1 MDYFN
6 VFTVLLLCV
15 CLQVLMDMFDQE
27 EEMGLVSQSVE
38 EVSSSG
44 VLTYD
49 DLVRL
54 EIAEERQYLR
64 ELDLI
69 IKVFRQAFTSSSKHF
84 PTQVC
89 SSDQS
94 EHVNWWKYSYWQGL
108 AVCILFIINYSQ
120 LLSLLCV

>member
-1 MDYFN
+1 
-6 VFTVLLLCV
+6 
-15 CLQVLMDMFDQE
+15 MFDQE

-69 IKVFRQAFTSSSKHF
+69 IKVFRQAFTHGSKHF
-84 PTQVC
+84 SAQDVELAFSNILEVHELTV
-89 SSDQS
+89 
-94 EHVNWWKYSYWQGL
+94 KLLGL
-108 AVCILFIINYSQ
+108 IEDAVEMTADGSPHPLVGSCFEDLAE
-120 LLSLLCV
+120 